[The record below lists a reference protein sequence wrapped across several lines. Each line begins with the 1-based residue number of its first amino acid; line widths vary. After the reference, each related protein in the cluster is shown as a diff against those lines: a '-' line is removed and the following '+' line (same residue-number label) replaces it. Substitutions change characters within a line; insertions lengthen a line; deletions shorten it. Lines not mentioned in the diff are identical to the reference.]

1 MFLNI
6 IEPCIA
12 CHFMRRRYLQEAC
25 VTMDSPF
32 ASSTCPTSPRHSLDS
47 LRRYV
52 AIAVTL
58 CTSACALGPDYRQP
72 TVQVPQRFKEGAQW
86 ERAQANPQGS
96 LTSEWWTVYHDDKL
110 SALIQQSQQ
119 ANQTIAASEAAYR
132 VSQAVVEA
140 NTASLFPVVT
150 AGLSAS
156 RTGAGSAAAA
166 GGLAGTGAA
175 GATGAATRSGV
186 ANSFAATAAASWE
199 LDLWGAIRR
208 QIEAAKSSAEAS
220 DAQLAGARL
229 SVASSLAVDYFELRE
244 ADIDIQL
251 LKEQQDID
259 QRILDMTRAAYTQGV
274 ASTDQILDAQDTLEI
289 VVADLQTTEASREQD
304 EHAIAVLVGEPPA
317 AFSLP
322 ADLAYT
328 FALPDVPLAVP
339 SQLLE
344 RRYDVVSAE
353 RTAAAANAQIGVA
366 IAAFFPTLTL
376 SAQGGFQH
384 NTFAH
389 LFSLPSRV
397 WTLGPDLAATIFDGG
412 ARSAAVHQARATYD
426 EDVANYRNT
435 VLTAFQNV
443 EDSLSSVNHLRQQE
457 QAFANVFK
465 RNQQLFASEQAQLQ
479 AGTVSEQDEL
489 TERLTLI
496 QAQQNL
502 SDTQALLT
510 QGSVTLIKN
519 LGGGWQWDSA
529 ANVDGKPNADDTA
542 SASGTAS
549 PNSAANAGGA
559 TDANGTAN
567 ASGATSL
574 PAADPATSAGRT
586 APATQLDAAPQK

>member
-1 MFLNI
+1 M
-6 IEPCIA
+6 
-12 CHFMRRRYLQEAC
+12 
-25 VTMDSPF
+25 S
-32 ASSTCPTSPRHSLDS
+32 
-47 LRRYV
+47 
-52 AIAVTL
+52 
-58 CTSACALGPDYRQP
+58 
-72 TVQVPQRFKEGAQW
+72 
-86 ERAQANPQGS
+86 
-96 LTSEWWTVYHDDKL
+96 SEWWTVYHDDKL
-110 SALIQQSQQ
+110 TELIQQSQK

-132 VSQAVVEA
+132 VAQAVVES
-140 NTASLFPVVT
+140 NTASLFPIVT
-150 AGLSAS
+150 AGLSATRS
-156 RTGAGSAAAA
+156 GTGAAAAAA
-166 GGLAGTGAA
+166 GGLSGTGVAGT
-175 GATGAATRSGV
+175 TGVATRGGI
-186 ANSFAATAAASWE
+186 ANSFAANAAASWE
-199 LDLWGAIRR
+199 LDLWGSIRR

-244 ADIDIQL
+244 ADVDILL
-251 LKEQQDID
+251 LKQQQDID
-259 QRILDMTRAAYTQGV
+259 NRILDMTRAAFNQGE
-274 ASTDQILDAQDTLEI
+274 ASSDQILDAQDTLEI
-289 VVADLQTTEASREQD
+289 VIADLQTTETSREQD
-304 EHAIAVLVGEPPA
+304 EHAIAVLIGEPPA

-322 ADLAYT
+322 ADPAYS
-328 FALPDVPLAVP
+328 FALPEVPLAVP

-412 ARSAAVHQARATYD
+412 ARTAAVHQARATYD

-479 AGTVSEQDEL
+479 AGTISEQDEL
-489 TERLTLI
+489 TEKLTLL

-519 LGGGWQWDSA
+519 LGGGWQW
-529 ANVDGKPNADDTA
+529 NNPDDATGTTA
-542 SASGTAS
+542 TNSTNGTTVASGT
-549 PNSAANAGGA
+549 
-559 TDANGTAN
+559 TAP
-567 ASGATSL
+567 
-574 PAADPATSAGRT
+574 PAAAPATSADRT
-586 APATQLDAAPQK
+586 EPATQLDAAPQK